1 MTLFLDS
8 IFSMI
13 KPPFQILMSGDL
25 LIVGPGR
32 LGLLVAGLWARQ
44 QQQAGQVYL
53 KFRSE
58 DPQRTR
64 DLEQQGYVVLPPD
77 NTVRTVIELSYIEP
91 VLRIR
96 NLIRSD
102 PKLFSFSG
110 SGKNHSRSGQPGP
123 GMKLK
128 RNFSEKIHNKF

>member
-1 MTLFLDS
+1 
-8 IFSMI
+8 MI

-44 QQQAGQVYL
+44 QAGQVYL

-77 NTVRTVIELSYIEP
+77 QTVRTVVASTRIELHMIN
-91 VLRIR
+91 RR
-96 NLIRSD
+96 
-102 PKLFSFSG
+102 
-110 SGKNHSRSGQPGP
+110 
-123 GMKLK
+123 
-128 RNFSEKIHNKF
+128 

>member
-8 IFSMI
+8 YFSMI
-13 KPPFQILMSGDL
+13 KQPFQILMNGDL

-32 LGLLVAGLWARQ
+32 LGLLVAGLWARQQQ

-77 NTVRTVIELSYIEP
+77 DTVRTVIE
-91 VLRIR
+91 
-96 NLIRSD
+96 
-102 PKLFSFSG
+102 
-110 SGKNHSRSGQPGP
+110 
-123 GMKLK
+123 
-128 RNFSEKIHNKF
+128 

>member
-1 MTLFLDS
+1 
-8 IFSMI
+8 MI
-13 KPPFQILMSGDL
+13 KQPFQILMSGDL

-64 DLEQQGYVVLPPD
+64 ALEQQGYVVLPPD
-77 NTVRTVIELSYIEP
+77 RTVRTVIAST
-91 VLRIR
+91 RID
-96 NLIRSD
+96 LHTV
-102 PKLFSFSG
+102 P
-110 SGKNHSRSGQPGP
+110 
-123 GMKLK
+123 
-128 RNFSEKIHNKF
+128 